1 MIMMMTDPDRVALSA
16 FLPAFLFRFIRTIQ
30 SFMPTS
36 TPTPFRRNV
45 PPAIVTHLI
54 TPSDPR
60 LPFHIAATLFSS
72 RQHFG
77 HGRPSITSHAFSPF
91 ICAAPL
97 SRSSSISTP
106 SSQQPFK
113 KTCNQSHI
121 PPSSPHSL
129 QASTRTRT
137 CVRLF
142 MYLLPVAVFISH
154 QKEGFDREET
164 GAPKNAV
171 RSEQYFIVVPIQETI
186 IKSIKFVFF
195 FSWKSP
201 TIF

>member
-16 FLPAFLFRFIRTIQ
+16 FLPSFLFCFIR
-30 SFMPTS
+30 P
-36 TPTPFRRNV
+36 
-45 PPAIVTHLI
+45 I
-54 TPSDPR
+54 TPIHANVNVHP
-60 LPFHIAATLFSS
+60 LPPECPPCNLSHILLPLVFGFTSQQQLLFSP

-77 HGRPSITSHAFSPF
+77 HARPSIASHAF
-91 ICAAPL
+91 CAAPL
-97 SRSSSISTP
+97 SRSSSISTSFAP
-106 SSQQPFK
+106 KQPRTTQK
-113 KTCNQSHI
+113 KTCNQSHV

-137 CVRLF
+137 CVRLS

-164 GAPKNAV
+164 GAQKNAV

-186 IKSIKFVFF
+186 IKSIKFLWIKVSQYF
-195 FSWKSP
+195 
-201 TIF
+201 